1 MHKSGS
7 QLHIWNHIED
17 QGLKEIGCNCSQYL
31 EGIMFFT
38 FKILLESEYPYN
50 LTPA

>member
-7 QLHIWNHIED
+7 QLHMWNHIED
-17 QGLKEIGCNCSQYL
+17 QGLKEIGCNCTQDL
-31 EGIMFFT
+31 EGIMVFT
-38 FKILLESEYPYN
+38 FKIPPESEYPSN